1 MLARALRVGQLIELA
16 ACLAL
21 GAWLHTRYA
30 WSGLGVALGVVAW
43 LAGSRLAAV
52 ALTTF
57 LAWIHRSPRAPGE
70 RIGIPGGLRLVAGE
84 WRALLAANFLYLPW
98 PASALRP
105 DPEPVRAARVP
116 VILLHGY
123 VANRGYFRPLVRRLE
138 ARGIAP
144 IFVPTARGVLYPI
157 ESYTEELHRHIERI
171 VAGTGQP
178 RVALVGH
185 SMGGLVARAYVARH
199 GAGRVAR
206 LVTLGT
212 PHHGSWLAR
221 LGPGANAREMRPGSA
236 FLAALERGESQAR
249 SPVAA
254 SIYSPH
260 DNMVMPQA
268 SARVEGARNVAI
280 PGVGHIAMLRSP
292 RLAAALLAELE
303 EAGAASGR

>member
-1 MLARALRVGQLIELA
+1 MLARALRVGQLVELA
-16 ACLAL
+16 ACFAL
-21 GAWLHTRYA
+21 GAWLHARHG
-30 WSGLGVALGVVAW
+30 WSGLAVALGVAAW
-43 LAGSRLAAV
+43 FAGSRLAAV
-52 ALTTF
+52 AATAL

-70 RIGIPGGLRLVAGE
+70 RIGVLGGLRLVAGE
-84 WRALLAANFLYLPW
+84 WRAILEASFLYLPW
-98 PASALRP
+98 PALALRP
-105 DPEPVRAARVP
+105 DPEPLPASRVP

-123 VANRGYFRPLVRRLE
+123 IANRGYFRPLVRRLE

-144 IFVPTARGVLYPI
+144 IFVPTAAGVLYPI
-157 ESYTEELHRHIERI
+157 EDYAGELHRHIERI
-171 VAGTGQP
+171 VAATGQP

-206 LVTLGT
+206 LVTLGS

-236 FLAALERGESQAR
+236 FLARLERHESQAR

-254 SIYSPH
+254 SIYSAH

-268 SARVEGARNVAI
+268 SARVQGARNVAI
-280 PGVGHIAMLRSP
+280 PGVGHVAMLRSP
-292 RLAAALLAELE
+292 RLLAALLAELE